1 MYKQIVQLIHSFKEG
16 TSFLVDFNLYFIHNW
31 TAYVFYKKPQFSLLS
46 CYLVLITLSITVK
59 LLASIKHLLL
69 IEGKHVNVWR
79 HICFKSWTPA
89 GSLLLWESEYLRL
102 PLHITLSVQYKY
114 YILLQLPFKALVILG
129 GSSFLYLKVL
139 YHLFT
144 SRCRPKCN
152 YIININNFL

>member
-16 TSFLVDFNLYFIHNW
+16 TSFLVVFNLYFKHNW
-31 TAYVFYKKPQFSLLS
+31 TALKYVFYKKPQFNLFSS
-46 CYLVLITLSITVK
+46 YLVLINLVITVK

-69 IEGKHVNVWR
+69 IEGKHVIVWG

-89 GSLLLWESEYLRL
+89 GSLLLWELENLRL

-114 YILLQLPFKALVILG
+114 YTWLQLPFKALVILG

-139 YHLFT
+139 YRLFT
-144 SRCRPKCN
+144 QQA
-152 YIININNFL
+152 LA